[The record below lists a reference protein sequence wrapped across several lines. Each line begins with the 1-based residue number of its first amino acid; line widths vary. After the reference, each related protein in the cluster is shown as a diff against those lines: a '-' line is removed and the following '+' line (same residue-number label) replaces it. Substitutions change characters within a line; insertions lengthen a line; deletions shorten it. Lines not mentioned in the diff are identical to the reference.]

1 MSLPRIFGLSVP
13 LSSCSPCPPKAWVM
27 RLGLSH
33 QCSSLSYDHRTIT
46 RPHNPLYVLY
56 ILVTYLVIPTG
67 TQVQVSVAY
76 SDYRQ
81 DGEVISRVAEIQFK
95 LLQTNE
101 NCSFTQTCD
110 FESSPCVL
118 ELGSGVSVM
127 NSSSSPLSSLTG
139 TSGQ

>member
-1 MSLPRIFGLSVP
+1 M
-13 LSSCSPCPPKAWVM
+13 
-27 RLGLSH
+27 
-33 QCSSLSYDHRTIT
+33 
-46 RPHNPLYVLY
+46 
-56 ILVTYLVIPTG
+56 
-67 TQVQVSVAY
+67 QVSVAY

-81 DGEVISRVAEIQFK
+81 EGMVISRVAEIQFK

-110 FESSPCVL
+110 FEDGPCIW
-118 ELGSGVSVM
+118 ELGGGVNIM